1 MILDF
6 SQVGCFYCTE
16 LAKKNEN
23 DSDFQRLISGSKCR
37 AATILP
43 NGQVSDWIDATGG
56 PNTHGAKETYSYK
69 GGHSGMGKIF
79 GISISGTPTVIVL
92 DRTGQI
98 VDQKVGAMPGQIS
111 TLCGN

>member
-16 LAKKNEN
+16 LAKKNDK
-23 DSDFQRLISGSKCR
+23 DSNFQRLVSGSKCR

-43 NGQVSDWIDATGG
+43 KGQVSDWIDAIGG
-56 PNTHGAKETYSYK
+56 SGTHGAKESYSYSN
-69 GGHSGMGKIF
+69 GLNGFGKLF
-79 GISISGTPTVIVL
+79 GISVPSTPTVIIV
-92 DRTGQI
+92 DRTGKILDKQI
-98 VDQKVGAMPGQIS
+98 GAMPGQIS

>member
-6 SQVGCFYCTE
+6 SQVGCYSCTE

-43 NGQVSDWIDATGG
+43 KGQLNDWIDTIGG
-56 PNTHGAKETYSYK
+56 SGTHGAKESYTYVNGHNGF
-69 GGHSGMGKIF
+69 GGLF
-79 GISISGTPTVIVL
+79 GIKVPRTPTVIIV

-98 VDQKVGAMPGQIS
+98 LDQRVAAMPAKFS